1 MVKYIMLGAALIVM
15 FLVINR
21 LPEGRPWYWHFH
33 HPDNSFRWEWNDDED
48 NNANTKTY
56 SEQKLSVP
64 FDSLSKR
71 GILSLEAAAGEF
83 KINDSTAEFLSF
95 DKSGDIGNYEM
106 TTNEVNGEKKITLKM
121 QEGTSRHNIRKNE
134 VNIKLN
140 TKPSWNLEMNIGAA
154 SADFDLS
161 KYRIDTANFEA
172 GAASMDVK
180 LGDKNPKTVLSFNA
194 GASSIHVE
202 VPKTVGCQVTS
213 ESFLVSKTLEGFENK
228 GNHVYQTSNFRD
240 SKSKI
245 YITIKTA
252 VSSIE
257 VTRY

>member
-1 MVKYIMLGAALIVM
+1 M
-15 FLVINR
+15 FLIINR
-21 LPEGRPWYWHFH
+21 IPEGRPWYWHFH
-33 HPDNSFRWEWNDDED
+33 HPEHSLRWEWNDDED
-48 NNANTKTY
+48 STSNTKTY
-56 SEQKLSVP
+56 SDQNLSVP

-71 GILSLEAAAGEF
+71 GILILDAAAGDF
-83 KINDSTAEFLSF
+83 KIKGNTKEFLTF
-95 DKSGDIGNYEM
+95 AKTGDIGNYEM
-106 TTNEVNGEKKITLKM
+106 TARDVSDGKQITLKM
-121 QEGTSRHNIRKNE
+121 KEGTSRHNIRKNE

-140 TKPSWNLEMNIGAA
+140 TIPSWNLEMNIGAA
-154 SADFDLS
+154 SADFDLTDY
-161 KYRIDTANFEA
+161 KIENANFEA

-180 LGDKNPKTVLSFNA
+180 LGDKSPKTVLLFNA

-202 VPKTVGCQVTS
+202 VPKTSGCQVTS

-228 GNHVYQTSNFRD
+228 GNHVYETSNFN
-240 SKSKI
+240 SNKTKI